1 MVLVWWLPHYHASS
15 MGYTDM
21 VWTDPPPPD
30 IHHQVCTL
38 HYLRQMAK
46 QFWCLCD
53 CSLKWAGLL
62 SVIASFRVTTR
73 GCGGEQ
79 RWDVFI
85 LVCTAVT
92 HDHSCDCSVV
102 RQILSGVSHW
112 SHMVLCHSNGIL
124 LIVCLSA
131 KCNWTRNAETT
142 VQNLPLCKAQLTP
155 MQTLHAHGTV
165 YCRSHLLVIH
175 LSHAAI
181 KGSGI
186 DVQIRALLS
195 VNYYNYREC
204 LVT

>member
-1 MVLVWWLPHYHASS
+1 MVAASLS
-15 MGYTDM
+15 CELNGLHWHGLD
-21 VWTDPPPPD
+21 WPPPPPD

-142 VQNLPLCKAQLTP
+142 VQNLPLCKHCTHMALC
-155 MQTLHAHGTV
+155 TV
-165 YCRSHLLVIH
+165 DPTSWSFISLMLPLKEVVLMSKSELCY
-175 LSHAAI
+175 
-181 KGSGI
+181 
-186 DVQIRALLS
+186 Q
-195 VNYYNYREC
+195 
-204 LVT
+204 